1 MVRRNRVKLTTC
13 NRELH
18 RVFKELQIVTQT
30 VIDSGMVKQIQLN
43 RILSS
48 LNADGQHIEAIL
60 IGDKILL
67 KRIGAPDYEIYL
79 SR

>member
-1 MVRRNRVKLTTC
+1 MVKNRVKLTTC

-30 VIDSGMVKQIQLN
+30 VIDANMVKQIQLN

-48 LNADGQHIEAIL
+48 LNANGQHMEASL